1 MAVQHSIIP
10 VGERSGAMFKP
21 FSIIIRVYNE
31 QDVIVRNI
39 ESLMAYLMRRKRIF
53 EIIIGSNGS
62 VQVSKKILDIDARIF
77 DYLQ

>member
-1 MAVQHSIIP
+1 
-10 VGERSGAMFKP
+10 MFKP